1 MADNPRFEY
10 AVATVPSVDIDC
22 EEEEADDGMD
32 SLFRMAAEMA
42 RRVNLAIVEASR
54 DDGVSC
60 LMMLKRAAG
69 MTLEEI
75 ASGAGCSKQA
85 VRKRFMNIIRRFP
98 AMEGYLH
105 LSDPGI
111 LDSAISPWEDILAMS
126 SRHHATL
133 RKMTSWMFDAKS

>member
-1 MADNPRFEY
+1 MPDNPRFEY
-10 AVATVPSVDIDC
+10 AVATVPSAEAFD
-22 EEEEADDGMD
+22 EEEEDGEGRE
-32 SLFRMAAEMA
+32 SVFRMAAEMA

-75 ASGAGCSKQA
+75 ASGSGCSKQA
-85 VRKRFMNIIRRFP
+85 VRKRFLGIIRRFP
-98 AMEGYLH
+98 AMDGYLH
-105 LSDPGI
+105 ISAPGI
-111 LDSAISPWEDILAMS
+111 LDSAMSPWGDILAMS

-133 RKMTSWMFDAKS
+133 RKMTAWMFEEKN